1 MPRDGRFE
9 RIDALMRKDAADLLR
24 RPGATLPAVG
34 MALVALGLAFFVV
47 FGAPLIAGRGL
58 ADAGEFADAA
68 QESVERLPEIADL
81 SGTALVEAYRF
92 HQFALLLRLVPVVAA
107 MALATHAV
115 ISEKQSRSLEPLLAT
130 PITTAELL
138 AAKTLTPLLFAV
150 ALMWVTLGLYVGGIW
165 LAAEPA
171 VWLAMLSGRAFL
183 MFGVLGP
190 LAALA
195 ALLLSVIVSSRVNDA
210 RSAQQLASLL
220 ILPISAAFVAQL
232 IRFTVVGNSLLIGT
246 SVALALLNVALLWIG
261 VRVFQRETILTR
273 WT

>member
-1 MPRDGRFE
+1 MPREGRLE

-47 FGAPLIAGRGL
+47 FGAPLIAGTGL
-58 ADAGEFADAA
+58 AEADEFADAA
-68 QESVERLPEIADL
+68 QLAVERLPEIAGL
-81 SGTALVEAYRF
+81 SGKALVEAYLF
-92 HQFALLLRLVPVVAA
+92 HQFALLLLLVPVVAS

-130 PITTAELL
+130 PLTTAELL

-150 ALMWVTLGLYVGGIW
+150 ALMWVTLALYVGGIW
-165 LAAEPA
+165 LGGEPA
-171 VWLAMLSGRAFL
+171 VWLTMLSGRAFL
-183 MFGVLGP
+183 MFGVIGP

-195 ALLLSVIVSSRVNDA
+195 GLLLSVIVSSRVNDA

-220 ILPISAAFVAQL
+220 ILPISGAFVAQM
-232 IRFTVVGNSLLIGT
+232 IRFTVVGNQLLMGT
-246 SVALALLNVALLWIG
+246 SVALAVLNLVLLWVG

-273 WT
+273 WK